1 MSRSA
6 KDRYEKPFKPVKKH
20 VKMVICDNCGERYPE
35 DEVSVEVDE
44 ATKKVIGRFCGDC
57 V

>member
-1 MSRSA
+1 VSRSRKDTYA
-6 KDRYEKPFKPVKKH
+6 KVVKPPKKH
-20 VKMVICDNCGERYPE
+20 VKMILCDQCGERYPE
-35 DEVSVEVDE
+35 DEVSVEIDE